1 MAIRPFP
8 KAELTEPEEGE
19 ERRLTEEEASEAAV
33 GDLTMAAILKR
44 VDAAL
49 NEAPDSDSALNH
61 RSTGEEAP
69 DGPRYEVREDDDGW
83 QVADLLTGFVAEV
96 DGFILARLS
105 ARRANSLVD
114 VLNRIDLK
122 QRDSNSSD

>member
-1 MAIRPFP
+1 MAIRRFP
-8 KAELTEPEEGE
+8 RGEFADPEAGE
-19 ERRLTEEEASEAAV
+19 ERRHAERALQETVEE
-33 GDLTMAAILKR
+33 LTMAAILRR

-49 NEAPDSDSALNH
+49 NEAPDSHLGPLDHL
-61 RSTGEEAP
+61 STGEEGH

-105 ARRANSLVD
+105 ARRANSLAD
-114 VLNRIDLK
+114 VLNRLDLK
-122 QRDSNSSD
+122 ERGSNSSD